1 MLKRKELLVLVVSP
15 YTYLCY
21 LKHEDFLW
29 NASLFISKN
38 IMYLFMCSFEL
49 QLLWETKSQLLQV
62 AFWDV
67 AEDSESVSLSSS
79 PVANR
84 IIVEHHF
91 S

>member
-1 MLKRKELLVLVVSP
+1 
-15 YTYLCY
+15 
-21 LKHEDFLW
+21 
-29 NASLFISKN
+29 
-38 IMYLFMCSFEL
+38 MYLFMCSFEL